1 MRQKIWWEHM
11 EYATQLPSCKH
22 EAHTDV
28 PDKMFGEVLIFRG
41 KGIAEF

>member
-1 MRQKIWWEHM
+1 M

-41 KGIAEF
+41 KGIAEFWSHKAN